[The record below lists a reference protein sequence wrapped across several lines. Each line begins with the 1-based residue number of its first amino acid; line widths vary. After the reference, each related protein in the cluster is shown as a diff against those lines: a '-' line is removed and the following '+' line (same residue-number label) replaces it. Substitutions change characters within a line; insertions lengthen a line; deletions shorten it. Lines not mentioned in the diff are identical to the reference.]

1 MESDNTGAEQ
11 VGQVLGGVIQHAG
24 SFRFLIEAQQWFWS
38 DEVAAIHG
46 YGPGEVTPTTELLLS
61 HKHPDDRQRV
71 EHVVEELLEGKAF
84 SSRHRIIDRSG
95 QVRHVLVIGDRMTDP
110 SGKLIGTEGF
120 YVDLTEA
127 HKTELKETMDAA
139 VKDFAASRA
148 VIEQAKG
155 MLMLTYG
162 ISDDRAFEVLTWRSQ
177 QTNTKLRALAQN
189 IVDAV
194 IGAVPIGDESRRAF
208 DHLLLTAHQ
217 DKGSA
222 LNGS

>member
-1 MESDNTGAEQ
+1 MERDSTGTEQ

-24 SFRFLIEAQQWFWS
+24 SFRFLIEQQQWFWS

-61 HKHPDDRQRV
+61 HKHPEDRQRV
-71 EHVVEELLEGKAF
+71 EHVVQELLEGKTF
-84 SSRHRIIDRSG
+84 SSRHRIIDRAG
-95 QVRHVLVIGDRMTDP
+95 KVRHVLVIGDRMTDP

-155 MLMLTYG
+155 MLMLTYA

-177 QTNTKLRALAQN
+177 QTNTKLRALAQS
-189 IVDAV
+189 IVDAAV
-194 IGAVPIGDESRRAF
+194 GAVPVSDESRRAF

-217 DKGSA
+217 REGSA